1 MNIILEDLIEK
12 DLINCYTEME
22 KINKLV
28 NNAYISH
35 DELLLIKEELRLAN
49 LLKIIKNIAHLRQ
62 DLVN

>member
-35 DELLLIKEELRLAN
+35 DELLLIKEELMLAN
-49 LLKIIKNIAHLRQ
+49 LLKNIKNIAHLRQ
-62 DLVN
+62 ELVN

>member
-49 LLKIIKNIAHLRQ
+49 LLKNIKNIAHLRQ
-62 DLVN
+62 ELVI

>member
-1 MNIILEDLIEK
+1 
-12 DLINCYTEME
+12 ME

-49 LLKIIKNIAHLRQ
+49 LLKNIKNIAHLRQ
-62 DLVN
+62 ELVN

>member
-35 DELLLIKEELRLAN
+35 DEILLIKEELKLAN
-49 LLKIIKNIAHLRQ
+49 LLKNIKNIAHLRQ
-62 DLVN
+62 ELVI

>member
-35 DELLLIKEELRLAN
+35 DELLLNKEALRLAN
-49 LLKIIKNIAHLRQ
+49 LLKNIKNIAHLRQ
-62 DLVN
+62 ELVN

>member
-12 DLINCYTEME
+12 DLINWYTEME

-49 LLKIIKNIAHLRQ
+49 LLKNIKNIAHLRQ
-62 DLVN
+62 ELVN

>member
-35 DELLLIKEELRLAN
+35 DELLLIKEELRQAN
-49 LLKIIKNIAHLRQ
+49 LLKDIKNIAHLRQ
-62 DLVN
+62 ELVN

>member
-49 LLKIIKNIAHLRQ
+49 LLKNINNIAHLRQ
-62 DLVN
+62 ELVI